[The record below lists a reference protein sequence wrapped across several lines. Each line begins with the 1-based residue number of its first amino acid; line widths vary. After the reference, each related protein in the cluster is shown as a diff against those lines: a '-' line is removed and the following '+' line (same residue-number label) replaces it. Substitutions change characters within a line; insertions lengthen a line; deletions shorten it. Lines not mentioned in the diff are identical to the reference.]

1 MARYTVTLVFEAG
14 LGKGPQGPDVLESM
28 PLPERAVHRYSY
40 CDGRTLTAVVD
51 FRSAQP
57 ASVCRDVV
65 EAVQRVWSQVAGV
78 AVGAPLSVRVRP
90 LRPPQPVGDGRARPR
105 EYIWQP
111 DCGGPDGSLVLVD
124 AGSDPIVWGDGPDG
138 PWGPGTQ
145 ARSSIAP
152 PT

>member
-40 CDGRTLTAVVD
+40 CDARTLTAVVD
-51 FRSAQP
+51 FRSAHP
-57 ASVCRDVV
+57 ATVCKDVV
-65 EAVQRVWSQVAGV
+65 EVVQRVWSQTAGV

-90 LRPPQPVGDGRARPR
+90 LRPPRPVAGRPARPR
-105 EYIWQP
+105 EYVWQP

-124 AGSDPIVWGDGPDG
+124 AGSDPILGRDGRDG
-138 PWGPGTQ
+138 PWEPGAQ
-145 ARSSIAP
+145 AHSSIAP